1 MHITGLMSSAIAYHW
16 MEAGEISLGRYALNM
31 HYATY
36 ENSPADHEPDSIG
49 FCLLYTP
56 AGKSQMVEGWS
67 HAIPIKPFPHFLS
80 TVQKTMMALKASY
93 NQHEPASLSACM
105 CFLLLVACLPFSPE
119 LLEQLFLSC
128 CEASGEGNAKVHNLV
143 PSPPWQPLQLL
154 ADPFA
159 AYPQCVIVLCSCLHH
174 HVYWSVNSLHPA
186 SHESK

>member
-1 MHITGLMSSAIAYHW
+1 

-80 TVQKTMMALKASY
+80 TVQKTMMALKASAHTISMSPQAY
-93 NQHEPASLSACM
+93 QPACAFCFSLPACPS
-105 CFLLLVACLPFSPE
+105 LLNSSSSSFCLVVRLLGKVMRRCTIWSPRRPGSPCSSLLIPLPPIRSVSLCCAPAFTITSTGPSIVCTLQVMKASSE
-119 LLEQLFLSC
+119 CKLEQS
-128 CEASGEGNAKVHNLV
+128 
-143 PSPPWQPLQLL
+143 
-154 ADPFA
+154 
-159 AYPQCVIVLCSCLHH
+159 
-174 HVYWSVNSLHPA
+174 
-186 SHESK
+186 